1 MEEKIKSG
9 WHASLAE
16 GLNVA
21 LLEQKPVLIDMWA
34 TWCKNCVVMD
44 RTTLADP
51 AVTKA
56 LDGYVKIKYQAEQLD
71 EYPARA
77 LVERFKVIGLPTYV
91 ILHPNRAPISAPPN
105 NAAAASADSVYVPET
120 SPIRFGNRCVVQVTP
135 MSHSDHSLTWIDWAP
150 PRTDCDRR
158 RSRRWRLAL
167 RHRTRRCCD
176 CCRCFGTADQSP
188 PRNTRKFARWL
199 NLPQTPAASQVG
211 ALEKRVAE
219 QEKTVAAIKAQ
230 TDGNPPPVVSRAL
243 AGKWYERI
251 GLRGYTQFRV
261 SNVIDHE
268 GPPLEVPNDRSV
280 NENETFIIRRGR
292 FVFSG
297 DITDRLSLYAQSDF
311 NGSTGAADFSLQMRD
326 LYADVWLDKAKFFR
340 VRAGQS
346 KVPFGWVNMQS
357 SQNRAPMERPD
368 GINSAVEGERDYG
381 ATFMWT
387 PATAKQV
394 FRDITARGLKGTGDY
409 GLVAVGLYAGQGPNR
424 SDLNGQTH
432 VVGRVAYPFKL
443 ASGQFVEVGVQ
454 GYHGRFVTPLQAIPL
469 GGGASITP
477 MQDPNGAL
485 DQRIG
490 FTAIWYPQPI
500 GVETEWNFGRGPE
513 LSPDNTRIISES
525 LHGGYV
531 QINYRQQHLVRDVVP
546 VRPVELLRWRAQIRQ
561 KRSSDQGERSRHR
574 PRVREMGR
582 GRVQRHVYAHVPP
595 HADGRLPVRPTLD
608 ANRVGVQLQWN
619 Y

>member
-1 MEEKIKSG
+1 
-9 WHASLAE
+9 
-16 GLNVA
+16 
-21 LLEQKPVLIDMWA
+21 
-34 TWCKNCVVMD
+34 
-44 RTTLADP
+44 
-51 AVTKA
+51 
-56 LDGYVKIKYQAEQLD
+56 
-71 EYPARA
+71 
-77 LVERFKVIGLPTYV
+77 
-91 ILHPNRAPISAPPN
+91 
-105 NAAAASADSVYVPET
+105 
-120 SPIRFGNRCVVQVTP
+120 
-135 MSHSDHSLTWIDWAP
+135 MSHSIT
-150 PRTDCDRR
+150 
-158 RSRRWRLAL
+158 RSRGLLGLRPALIAIVAVLGLAPRVEAQNEALLRLLQVL
-167 RHRTRRCCD
+167 RDR
-176 CCRCFGTADQSP
+176 GSITAQEYEEIRKVAESP
-188 PRNTRKFARWL
+188 
-199 NLPQTPAASQVG
+199 QVPATSQVV
-211 ALEKRVAE
+211 ALEKQVAE

-251 GLRGYTQFRV
+251 SLRGYTQFRAA
-261 SNVIDHE
+261 NVIDHE

-311 NGSTGAADFSLQMRD
+311 NGSTGAPDFSLQMRD
-326 LYADVWLDKAKFFR
+326 LYADIWLDKAKLFR

-346 KVPFGWVNMQS
+346 KVPFGWVNLQS

-424 SDLNGQTH
+424 SDLNGRTH

-454 GYHGRFVTPLQAIPL
+454 GYHGHFVTSLQPIPL
-469 GGGASITP
+469 GGGATITP
-477 MQDPNGAL
+477 LEDPNGPL

-490 FTAIWYPQPI
+490 FSAIWYPQPI
-500 GVETEWNFGRGPE
+500 GVEMEWNFGRGPE
-513 LSPDNTRIISES
+513 LSPDSTRIISES

-531 QINYRQQHLVRDVVP
+531 QINYRQQLSSGTWYP
-546 VRPVELLRWRAQIRQ
+546 FTRWNYYDGARKFARNAPQ
-561 KRSSDQGERSRHR
+561 DQVNEVDIGLEFAKWAEIEFSGMYTHTFRRTR
-574 PRVREMGR
+574 TGAFPYV
-582 GRVQRHVYAHVPP
+582 
-595 HADGRLPVRPTLD
+595 PTLD
-608 ANRVGVQLQWN
+608 ANRVGVQIQWN